1 MRQKIISLMSLL
13 AIGILLAGCMSPGE
27 ERQDEMEDKEPV
39 EGVDYLIKP
48 AEPGWNWYINKVHN
62 YKVKYPTDW
71 RRLKTY
77 PEGFIIHDPQVGTSW
92 GSFGVGAVPLK
103 ECEKELSK
111 EGIRSYDRWEVA
123 KWFLEATKRKKQDV
137 QLLELTNISLGGIPA
152 TKIVCSYTYT
162 SSQNPERKY
171 RMLDVMIYP
180 DVKDGKVYDTSYSAS
195 RDIEKAETLYEY
207 APVVEQMIDS
217 FEFI

>member
-13 AIGILLAGCMSPGE
+13 AIGILLAGCISPGE
-27 ERQDEMEDKEPV
+27 EKEEEMEDKEPV

-48 AEPGWNWYINKVHN
+48 AEPGWNWYINKVYN

-71 RRLKTY
+71 RNLEICPDGFAIDDPHVY
-77 PEGFIIHDPQVGTSW
+77 PGWGF
-92 GSFGVGAVPLK
+92 FGVEVMPLK
-103 ECEKELSK
+103 EYEKELSK
-111 EGIRSYDRWEVA
+111 EGIKNYDRWEEA
-123 KWFLEATKRKKQDV
+123 KWFLEATKREAQDV

-162 SSQNPERKY
+162 SSRNLERKA
-171 RMLDVMIYP
+171 RKLDVMIFP
-180 DVKDGKVYDTSYSAS
+180 DVKDGKVYGILYGAS
-195 RDIEKAETLYEY
+195 RKIEKAETLYEY